1 MAYRETS
8 RVRERKQATRTNI
21 LTNAL
26 ALLNEVGFGGL
37 QMATLA
43 QRCSVATGTL
53 YRYFPSKEDLCT
65 AVFEH
70 ATEIEIAQV
79 QQHLE
84 APETS
89 TDGLTAADRI
99 ADALTTFAKRALRA
113 PVTAWALIA
122 EPVEPAVVAAR
133 LRYRER
139 YAGLFAQAIQQG
151 IRDKTLPPQDCALS
165 SRALVGA
172 IAEALIGPL
181 AHKSEFDPN
190 QAITNSVRFC
200 LQAITASSY
209 TDSDTKG

>member
-1 MAYRETS
+1 MAYRETL
-8 RVRERKQATRTNI
+8 RVRERKLATRKNI

-26 ALLNEVGFGGL
+26 ILLNEVGFAGL

-43 QRCSVATGTL
+43 QRSTIATGTL

-70 ATEIEIAQV
+70 ATEIEVAQV

-84 APETS
+84 TAELS
-89 TDGLTAADRI
+89 AAERIAAALTA
-99 ADALTTFAKRALRA
+99 FAKRALRA
-113 PVTAWALIA
+113 PITAWALIA

-139 YAGLFAQAIQQG
+139 YAGLFAQAIEQG
-151 IRDKTLPPQDCALS
+151 IRENTLPPQDSALS

-172 IAEALIGPL
+172 IAEALVGPL
-181 AHKSEFDPN
+181 AHKTEFDPN
-190 QAITNSVRFC
+190 QAITDSVRFC
-200 LQAITASSY
+200 LQAITAKNY
-209 TDSDTKG
+209 PHV

>member
-8 RVRERKQATRTNI
+8 RVRERKLATRTNI

-26 ALLNEVGFGGL
+26 ILLNEVGFAGL

-43 QRCSVATGTL
+43 QRSTVATGTL
-53 YRYFPSKEDLCT
+53 YRYFPSKDDLCT

-70 ATEIEIAQV
+70 ATEIEVAQV

-84 APETS
+84 ATELSAPERIAAA
-89 TDGLTAADRI
+89 LTA
-99 ADALTTFAKRALRA
+99 FAKRALRA
-113 PVTAWALIA
+113 PITAWALIA

-139 YAGLFAQAIQQG
+139 YAGLFAQAIEKG
-151 IRDKTLPPQDCALS
+151 IRENTLPSQDSALS

-181 AHKSEFDPN
+181 AHNTEFDPN
-190 QAITNSVRFC
+190 QAITDSVRFC
-200 LQAITASSY
+200 LQAITANKY
-209 TDSDTKG
+209 PHI

>member
-1 MAYRETS
+1 MAYRETL
-8 RVRERKQATRTNI
+8 RVRERKLATRKNI

-26 ALLNEVGFGGL
+26 ILLNEVGFAGL

-43 QRCSVATGTL
+43 QRSTIATGTL

-70 ATEIEIAQV
+70 ATEIEVAQV

-84 APETS
+84 TAELS
-89 TDGLTAADRI
+89 AAERIAAALTA
-99 ADALTTFAKRALRA
+99 FAKRALRA
-113 PVTAWALIA
+113 PITAWALIA

-139 YAGLFAQAIQQG
+139 YAGLFAQAIEQG
-151 IRDKTLPPQDCALS
+151 IRENTLPPQDSALS

-172 IAEALIGPL
+172 IAEALVGPL
-181 AHKSEFDPN
+181 AHKTEFDPN
-190 QAITNSVRFC
+190 QAITDSVRFC
-200 LQAITASSY
+200 LQAITANKY
-209 TDSDTKG
+209 PHI

>member
-8 RVRERKQATRTNI
+8 RVRERKLATRTNI
-21 LTNAL
+21 LANAL
-26 ALLNEVGFGGL
+26 ILLNEVGFAGL

-43 QRCSVATGTL
+43 QRSTVATGTL
-53 YRYFPSKEDLCT
+53 YRYFPSKDDLCT

-70 ATEIEIAQV
+70 ATEIEVAQV

-84 APETS
+84 AAELS
-89 TDGLTAADRI
+89 AAERIAAALTA
-99 ADALTTFAKRALRA
+99 FAKRALRA
-113 PVTAWALIA
+113 PITAWALIA

-139 YAGLFAQAIQQG
+139 YAGLFAQAIEQG
-151 IRDKTLPPQDCALS
+151 IRENTLPPQDSALS

-181 AHKSEFDPN
+181 AHKTEFDPN
-190 QAITNSVRFC
+190 QAITHSVRFC
-200 LQAITASSY
+200 LQAITAKNY
-209 TDSDTKG
+209 PHV